1 MLVNAD
7 LSVRAVVR
15 TAEMPWTAS
24 PLRGVERKML
34 DRDGGE
40 VARATSLVRYAP
52 GSFFEAHEHGGGEE
66 FLVLEGVF
74 SDEHGDY
81 PAGTYVR
88 NPPGSRHRPLSR
100 EGCTLFVKLRQIAPE
115 DSAHVVIDTGKADWK
130 AYPGAEGLISTVL
143 HTHGRERVSM
153 LRWSAGVGYPIHRH
167 AGGEEVF
174 VLAGEL
180 RDEHGTYPAG
190 TWIRNPVGSEHT
202 PFSPEGAL
210 LFVKSGHLLAPVR
223 YPQAA

>member
-7 LSVRAVVR
+7 LSLRAVVR
-15 TAEMPWTAS
+15 TAEIPWTPS
-24 PLRGVERKML
+24 PLPGVERKML

-52 GSFFEAHEHGGGEE
+52 GSVFDPHEHGGGEE

-100 EGCTLFVKLRQIAPE
+100 EGCTILVRLRQIAP
-115 DSAHVVIDTGKADWK
+115 DDGAHVVIDTGKAEWK
-130 AYPGAEGLISTVL
+130 PYPGAEGLVTTLL
-143 HTHGRERVSM
+143 HTHARERVSM
-153 LRWSAGVGYPIHRH
+153 LRWGPGVGYPTHRH

-190 TWIRNPVGSEHT
+190 TWIRNPVGSEHA
-202 PFSPEGAL
+202 PFSPPGAL

-223 YPQAA
+223 HPQAA

>member
-1 MLVNAD
+1 MLVNAN
-7 LSVRAVVR
+7 LSERAVVR
-15 TAEMPWTAS
+15 TGELPWIAS
-24 PLRGVERKML
+24 PLPGVERKML

-52 GSFFEAHEHGGGEE
+52 GSVFDAHEHGGGEE

-88 NPPGSRHRPLSR
+88 NPPGSRHRPFSG
-100 EGCTLFVKLRQIAPE
+100 EGCTLLVKLRQIAPE
-115 DSAHVVIDTGKADWK
+115 DGAHVVIETAKAEWK
-130 AYPGAEGLISTVL
+130 PYPGAEGLLMTML
-143 HTHGRERVSM
+143 HTHGRERTYM
-153 LRWSAGVGYPIHRH
+153 LRWGAGIGYPMHRH
-167 AGGEEVF
+167 AGGEETF

-180 RDEHGTYPAG
+180 ADNHGIYPAG
-190 TWIRNPVGSEHT
+190 TWIRNPVGSEHE
-202 PFSPEGAL
+202 PFSREGAL
-210 LFVKSGHLLAPVR
+210 IFVKSGHLLAPVR